1 MSESSYL
8 HETSLTVGHLTSEY
22 LYTGDYTRTQSQDT
36 EQLLEVLRLSHYWK
50 MEVLLDEVQ
59 VDLINHISLEN
70 YAERESFK

>member
-1 MSESSYL
+1 MSESSYV
-8 HETSLTVGHLTSEY
+8 HETSLTVAHLTSEY
-22 LYTGDYTRTQSQDT
+22 LYTGDYTRAQSQDA

-50 MEVLLDEVQ
+50 IEVLLDEVQ